1 MHRQPV
7 DSSAVLSVGYDR
19 SRRILE
25 VEVAGG
31 AVYQY
36 LDVPARDF
44 FGLLAADSAGR
55 YYNQNIKPKY
65 DYRKL

>member
-7 DSSAVLSVGYDR
+7 DSSAVLSVGYDK

-25 VEVAGG
+25 VEVEGG
-31 AVYQY
+31 AIYQY

-44 FGLLAADSAGR
+44 FGILAAESAGR
-55 YYNQNIKPKY
+55 YYNQTIKPNY
-65 DYRKL
+65 DFRKL